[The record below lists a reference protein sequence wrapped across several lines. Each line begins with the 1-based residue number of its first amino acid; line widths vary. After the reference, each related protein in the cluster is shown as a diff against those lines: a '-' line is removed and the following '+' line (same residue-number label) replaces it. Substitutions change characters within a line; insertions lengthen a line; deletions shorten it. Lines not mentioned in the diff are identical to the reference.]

1 MVTLFAFIL
10 FCYFTT
16 SCMQLDIS
24 NCILY
29 IDILSLAMHLGVD
42 YETHF
47 AGHSLFIIQI
57 HLINEKKEVYC
68 FPGWEYVEANSTI
81 SLTRLHYQY
90 VTRDITC
97 RSFHTYLIDKKP

>member
-1 MVTLFAFIL
+1 
-10 FCYFTT
+10 
-16 SCMQLDIS
+16 MQLDIS

-57 HLINEKKEVYC
+57 HLINEKNEVYC
-68 FPGWEYVEANSTI
+68 FPGWKYSIVGANSTI
-81 SLTRLHYQY
+81 SLTRFHYQN

-97 RSFHTYLIDKKP
+97 RSFHTYLLGKTP

>member
-1 MVTLFAFIL
+1 
-10 FCYFTT
+10 
-16 SCMQLDIS
+16 MQLDIS

-57 HLINEKKEVYC
+57 HLINEKNEVYC
-68 FPGWEYVEANSTI
+68 FPCWEYVEANSTI

-97 RSFHTYLIDKKP
+97 RSFHTYLIDKTP